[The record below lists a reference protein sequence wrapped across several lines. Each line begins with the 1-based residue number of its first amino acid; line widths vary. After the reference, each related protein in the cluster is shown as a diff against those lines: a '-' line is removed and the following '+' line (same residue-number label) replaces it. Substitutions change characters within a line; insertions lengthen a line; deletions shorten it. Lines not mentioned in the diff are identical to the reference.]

1 MSLYIFF
8 IFVLSEFGCPS
19 LPDRTIFYMK
29 NLIVILALLGF
40 NVCLG
45 QSVTIRGRIVDAQ
58 RAAIPF
64 ANVALFRVSDTL
76 TVVCGTASD
85 LEGRYSV
92 EAPEPGEYRLKV
104 SYLGYRSV
112 SQAVLAGKDTD
123 CEIRLEADP
132 MAIGEVVVEG
142 KRNVRS
148 IDKTSYL
155 FTKEQVEKA
164 SDGCEL
170 VATLPNLRVDRAT
183 NALATVNGKSILILI
198 NGIRASDE
206 ELRLI
211 PADKVRNVELYD
223 VPPIRYMN
231 DAEQVVNIR
240 TRPLDTG
247 WSGNLYGT
255 LGQMFSNAS
264 VTLSYIKGD
273 NRLTFSY
280 GTHINMKRDKSDL
293 ETGHYDYQLNDD
305 SFLYDYVREI
315 RDWGQQHNVGLT
327 YLLCREGNYDLQI
340 RAFANTSNDKMDA
353 SKRIVLTQNAVEEA
367 LSGQLTDRKQSI
379 VPTLDVYFAKQFGGN
394 NSLALNLVGS
404 YFDNGQQTRSL
415 ESGPAG
421 FDDRMDVDNR
431 KRTLIGEVVYGHRFK
446 QASLSL
452 GYRSH
457 YNFLT
462 NELTNSLSDAGEK
475 ETIHT
480 QAHRLYAEISGKA
493 RSFLYRV
500 SLGANYDVRTGRGG
514 FHNLTFTP
522 MLMTGYNFG
531 DTHTLCLMYESE
543 TQMPEMLQMSDAR
556 ILIMNNFYQTGNPAL
571 ENAHRQSWRLS
582 YDLYVRKFTLQA
594 ALFYD
599 YTRNSLFD
607 AYRYGEGCIL
617 YQTDNAER
625 DILRG
630 GELNLNFTPWKF
642 LRIGGSV
649 EAAQQLFRP
658 SRDVPTYRYW
668 TFPVSVYVSANYK
681 NFALDIYQKF
691 GGTTLVGL
699 YRTGIEK
706 VSYVSLGYR
715 YRNLNVAVQCF
726 FPFVRDRYSN
736 ETIPT
741 SIVRHKTDYEIRRK
755 DHALA
760 LSLSWRFGVGRK
772 KASVR
777 PELENYDNDSG
788 LFKIK

>member
-1 MSLYIFF
+1 
-8 IFVLSEFGCPS
+8 
-19 LPDRTIFYMK
+19 MK
-29 NLIVILALLGF
+29 SLIVIVALLGF

-45 QSVTIRGRIVDAQ
+45 QTVTIRGRIVDAQ

-64 ANVALFRVSDTL
+64 ANVALFRASDTL
-76 TVVCGTASD
+76 TVVSGTASD

-112 SQAVLAGKDTD
+112 SLAVSTGKDGKD
-123 CEIRLEADP
+123 PDREIRLEADP
-132 MAIGEVVVEG
+132 TAIGEVVVEG
-142 KRNVRS
+142 KRTVRS

-155 FTKEQVEKA
+155 STKEQIEQA
-164 SDGCEL
+164 PDGREL

-183 NALATVNGKSILILI
+183 NALATVSGKSILILI
-198 NGIRASDE
+198 NGIRATDE

-211 PADKVRNVELYD
+211 PADKVKSVELYD
-223 VPPIRYMN
+223 VPPIRYMD

-255 LGQMFSNAS
+255 LGQMFSNGS
-264 VTLSYIKGD
+264 VALSCIKGD
-273 NRLTFSY
+273 NRFTFNY
-280 GTHINMKRDKSDL
+280 GTHINMKRDRSDL
-293 ETGHYDYQLNDD
+293 ETGHYDYRLDDD

-315 RDWGQQHNVGLT
+315 RDWGQQHSVGLT
-327 YLLCREGNYDLQI
+327 YSLSREGNYDLQI
-340 RAFANTSNDKMDA
+340 RASANTDNEKMDA
-353 SKRIVLTQNAVEEA
+353 TKRITLTQNAVSEDRT
-367 LSGQLTDRKQSI
+367 GQLTDRTQSV
-379 VPTLDVYFAKQFGGN
+379 VPTLDFYFAKQFGSN
-394 NSLALNLVGS
+394 NSLTVNLVGS
-404 YFDNGQQTRSL
+404 YFDNRQQTYST
-415 ESGPAG
+415 ESGPTG
-421 FDDRMDVDNR
+421 FDDRMNLDNR
-431 KRTLIGEVVYGHRFK
+431 KRTLIGEMVYGHRFK
-446 QASLSL
+446 QASLSV
-452 GYRSH
+452 GYRGH

-462 NELTNSLSDAGEK
+462 NELSNSLSEEEEQ

-493 RSFLYRV
+493 GSFLYRA
-500 SLGANYDVRTGRGG
+500 SLGANCDVRTGRGG

-522 MLMTGYNFG
+522 MLLAGYNFG
-531 DTHTLCLMYESE
+531 DTHTLRLMYESG
-543 TQMPEMLQMSDAR
+543 TQMPEMLQMSEAR
-556 ILIMNNFYQTGNPAL
+556 ILIMNGLYQTGNPEL

-617 YQTDNAER
+617 YQTGNAEQDVR
-625 DILRG
+625 RG
-630 GELNLNFTPWKF
+630 GELALNFTPWKF

-649 EAAQQLFRP
+649 EAAQQLFQP
-658 SRDVPTYRYW
+658 SKEVRTYSYW
-668 TFPVSVYVSANYK
+668 TFPVSLYVSANYK
-681 NFALDIYQKF
+681 NFALDLYQKF
-691 GGTTLVGL
+691 GGTSLVGL
-699 YRTGIEK
+699 YKTGIEK
-706 VSYVSLGYR
+706 VSYISLGYT
-715 YRNLNVAVQCF
+715 YRNLNVALQCF

-741 SIVRHKTDYEIRRK
+741 SIVRHRTDYTIRSK

-772 KASVR
+772 KAPVR
-777 PELENYDNDSG
+777 PELENYDDDSG